1 MFLTIIKAKSRLY
14 GPRGA
19 QEEWDFTYESY
30 SNAKQVNLEALSLSG
45 IELRSNQKQIRQFGN
60 EAAASRGIARSGK
73 YRRWA
78 VLAQWLL
85 LLPLITPNLVAQDSS
100 AGTFSGT
107 VTDPDGHFVRVPLEV
122 VNVATKV
129 TFRTMASAEGE
140 YSFSQLPAGMYQL
153 TVQVLATS
161 YRNFSRDNIKVA
173 SGQNIK
179 LDIHLQE
186 GIGLNTLGDGREF
199 SRDVTHANLVKLV
212 VPAGPT
218 PRMPDGK
225 PDLSG
230 YWSASGGSFDAG
242 IPEFQNW
249 ASELARKRQADD
261 LRDLPSARCQP
272 NGIVLAV
279 NTGAAQRIAQIAG
292 LLVMYSEGQL
302 PRQIFLDGRT
312 HPDDPNPTWRGH
324 SIGRWEGET
333 LVTDTIGFNDKPWLD
348 WNGHPHTGM
357 LHVVERYRRPDLGHL
372 ELEMTVE
379 DRGALKTSWLLKRT
393 YILDPREDILESV
406 CTENERDLPHLF
418 VK

>member
-1 MFLTIIKAKSRLY
+1 MLGHRGYFSKLSR
-14 GPRGA
+14 R
-19 QEEWDFTYESY
+19 
-30 SNAKQVNLEALSLSG
+30 LS
-45 IELRSNQKQIRQFGN
+45 QYRQ
-60 EAAASRGIARSGK
+60 
-73 YRRWA
+73 WA
-78 VLAQWLL
+78 VFAQWLL
-85 LLPLITPNLVAQDSS
+85 LLALLTANLMAQDSS

-161 YRNFSRDNIKVA
+161 YRTFLRDNVKVA
-173 SGQNIK
+173 SGQTIK

-199 SRDVTHANLVKLV
+199 SQDVTHANLVKLV

-261 LRDLPSARCQP
+261 LRDLPSARWQP

-279 NTGAAQRIAQIAG
+279 NAGKAQKDCADHTG

-302 PRQIFLDGRT
+302 PGRCFRPVAERIRMIRIPPGVDIRLAAGKEIRWWPTQLVSTTNPGSIGTAIRIPIRCMSSSVIVGRT
-312 HPDDPNPTWRGH
+312 WDTW
-324 SIGRWEGET
+324 SS
-333 LVTDTIGFNDKPWLD
+333 K
-348 WNGHPHTGM
+348 
-357 LHVVERYRRPDLGHL
+357 
-372 ELEMTVE
+372 
-379 DRGALKTSWLLKRT
+379 
-393 YILDPREDILESV
+393 
-406 CTENERDLPHLF
+406 
-418 VK
+418 